1 MERVVS
7 FNLSRLWFPSNTT
20 FVSWEWVW
28 GYSWCSAYKCQSSF
42 PSRPS
47 WALPQIL
54 RPWPEKHIQRNA
66 LVRSCANTQESRIR
80 SRGIGLTLLSEFIDV
95 KPSSLS
101 WPWMSTWV
109 NNWTNFKQTKTIY
122 LRNANPER
130 LNQLHLF
137 QWSSQSRPKNTP
149 LISSQHLRWYFSFT
163 FHIFFTVLI
172 SSSSA
177 FSSSSFFS
185 ASSNHHHHHPNFCL
199 FISMSI
205 EIIGMP

>member
-7 FNLSRLWFPSNTT
+7 FNLSRLRFPSNTT
-20 FVSWEWVW
+20 FVSWERVW
-28 GYSWCSAYKCQSSF
+28 GYSWCSAYNCQSSF

-205 EIIGMP
+205 EIIGMQ